1 MSNSKIK
8 LVLLPLFF
16 TVISLESCKRDK
28 PIYPSTI
35 TNPSIDTGSVTLPVT
50 SMDSSLLVSTIISG
64 LNILPQPSRI
74 CSGQDGSV
82 FISSS
87 SQGKVFKVT
96 VSGKIT
102 TILHDRKNPV
112 GLTAARNGDVYVALA
127 GENKIVKISLSGV
140 VSALNISTSLNQP
153 QGVTIAENGTLYIAD
168 TYNRRI
174 VKLTSQGQASVL
186 AGSTMVFGTNDGV
199 GQEAKFSFPSTIR
212 LAADG
217 FLWVV
222 DGSAEDKAGQK
233 VRRISDKGEVSTI
246 FNEKNEN
253 IAILDLAV
261 AKRDKLFN
269 PSPLENIFLVH
280 QNNTISHLSI
290 KGIETPM
297 VTTVVAGNVDGPLTS
312 ARFNI
317 PSGIAIYKDNMYIV
331 DYGNNSL
338 RKITKR
344 K

>member
-1 MSNSKIK
+1 
-8 LVLLPLFF
+8 
-16 TVISLESCKRDK
+16 VISLESCKKDK
-28 PIYPSTI
+28 PIYPLTK
-35 TNPSIDTGSVTLPVT
+35 PSIETGSITPPVT
-50 SMDSSLLVSTIISG
+50 NIDSSLLVSTIISG
-64 LNILPQPSRI
+64 LNALPQPSRI
-74 CSGQDGSV
+74 CSGQDGAV

-102 TILHDRKNPV
+102 TILQQRKNPL

-127 GENKIVKISLSGV
+127 GENQIVKISPLGV
-140 VSALNISTSLNQP
+140 VSTLDIRIGLNQP

-174 VKLTSQGQASVL
+174 VKLTPQGQASVF
-186 AGSTMVFGTNDGV
+186 AGSTMVLGTNDGP
-199 GQEAKFSFPSTIR
+199 GQQAKFSFPSTIR

-222 DGSAEDKAGQK
+222 DGNAEGKAGQK
-233 VRRISDKGEVSTI
+233 VRRISNKGEVSTV
-246 FNEKNEN
+246 FTEKSEKL
-253 IAILDLAV
+253 AILDLAV

-269 PSPLENIFLVH
+269 ESPVENLFLVH
-280 QNNTISHLSI
+280 RNNTISHLNT
-290 KGIETPM
+290 KGDETSM
-297 VTTVVAGNVDGPLTS
+297 VATAVAGNMDGPLTS

-317 PSGIAIYKDNMYIV
+317 PNGIAISVGNMYIV

>member
-1 MSNSKIK
+1 
-8 LVLLPLFF
+8 
-16 TVISLESCKRDK
+16 
-28 PIYPSTI
+28 
-35 TNPSIDTGSVTLPVT
+35 
-50 SMDSSLLVSTIISG
+50 
-64 LNILPQPSRI
+64 
-74 CSGQDGSV
+74 
-82 FISSS
+82 
-87 SQGKVFKVT
+87 

-102 TILHDRKNPV
+102 TILQHRKNPL

-127 GENKIVKISLSGV
+127 GENQIVKISQGV
-140 VSALNISTSLNQP
+140 VSTLDISTGLNQP

-174 VKLTSQGQASVL
+174 VKLTLQGQASVF

-199 GQEAKFSFPSTIR
+199 GQQAKFSFPSTIR

-217 FLWVV
+217 LLWVV
-222 DGSAEDKAGQK
+222 DGNAEGKAGQK
-233 VRRISDKGEVSTI
+233 VRRISNNGEVSTI
-246 FNEKNEN
+246 FTEKSEN
-253 IAILDLAV
+253 MAILDLAV

-269 PSPLENIFLVH
+269 PSLVENLFLVH
-280 QNNTISHLSI
+280 QNNTISNLSI
-290 KGIETPM
+290 MGIETPM

-317 PSGIAIYKDNMYIV
+317 PSGIAIHADNMYII

-338 RKITKR
+338 RRITKR